1 MSTNRHLIEKDLIEF
16 QFELASD
23 ERAKEIAA
31 HLKNCSKCTEELEKL
46 KRKFAALDLLKG
58 EVRVSEQLVSKVVKQ
73 TQKPQKAKIFSLTK
87 SAWLSAAAVI
97 VLGIIIFSNRETN
110 PIPKQTPGPNI
121 VSIPPVA
128 TDHSTESLTI
138 DRNNERMVAIA
149 PSAGRNGLTSDQELM
164 SKSAQETI
172 PVQTLTAMAGNSQAS
187 DSAGISGIDDLGE
200 QPYFLPASAIELNVL
215 PKRDNVQL
223 TIYNSADLTLVR
235 EKRNVTVKRGW
246 NWLQFMWT
254 NTLIDPTSLSLEPKE
269 HKDQIDIQALVFPA
283 RLRQIGRWLI
293 RSEVSGQVPFEIT
306 YLTSGLSWR
315 AFYMGTLSEDEKSME
330 MKGYVRVSNNSGE
343 DYENAQTR
351 LIVGKVH
358 MLDEIAALAQQ
369 QYPYGSPLS
378 LVHGD
383 ATRNEWGLDGDFQ
396 LGYKADKVLSGDLY
410 KYEIDKKQ
418 IMKEG
423 LSEYFLYT
431 IDGTETIENQWSKRL
446 LSFEANDIEV
456 ESLYK
461 YDEGRYGSQTIRF
474 VKFANDEKHNL
485 GETPIPDGNV
495 KIYGLA
501 DANGYLSYVGGT
513 DVKYIPVNDEV
524 ELNLGAARLV
534 EVKPTMIDFKTEHYM
549 YDSERNII
557 GWDEIRTWKIEITNT
572 KQIPVTIEV
581 TRDFGTQFWT
591 MQSETAY
598 DRYDVTRARF
608 NLNVEPRTKQEI
620 EYTVTTYHGT
630 REDQYNQ

>member
-1 MSTNRHLIEKDLIEF
+1 MSTNKHLIEKDLIEF
-16 QFELASD
+16 QFKLTSD
-23 ERAKEIAA
+23 ERTKQIAA
-31 HLKNCSKCTEELEKL
+31 HLKSCDKCSQELEKL
-46 KRKFAALDLLKG
+46 NRKFAALDLLKD
-58 EVRVSEQLVSKVVKQ
+58 EVKVPTQLVSQVVKQ

-97 VLGIIIFSNRETN
+97 VFGILFFSNMENTQ
-110 PIPKQTPGPNI
+110 IPSSEPNTL
-121 VSIPPVA
+121 STPPVA
-128 TDHSTESLTI
+128 KEGTELGQG
-138 DRNNERMVAIA
+138 DL
-149 PSAGRNGLTSDQELM
+149 PGM
-164 SKSAQETI
+164 SKGGFGGRIENDNMD
-172 PVQTLTAMAGNSQAS
+172 QTRTFA
-187 DSAGISGIDDLGE
+187 IDDGVNRLQQSGVGDESVAKIMSSNLAEIGE
-200 QPYFLPASAIELNVL
+200 QPYFAPASAIELNVL

-246 NWLQFMWT
+246 NWIQFMWV
-254 NTLIDPTSLSLEPKE
+254 NTLIDPTSLSIEPKE

-330 MKGYVRVSNNSGE
+330 MEGYVRVTNNSGE

-351 LIVGKVH
+351 LIVGKAH
-358 MLDEIAALAQQ
+358 MLDEISTLARKP
-369 QYPYGSPLS
+369 YPYDRPVQEQMEGI
-378 LVHGD
+378 V
-383 ATRNEWGLDGDFQ
+383 EDGDMNFS
-396 LGYKADKVLSGDLY
+396 LGYQVKTKLEDFEKVSHKAWFDSNGK
-410 KYEIDKKQ
+410 KEI
-418 IMKEG
+418 IKEG

-461 YDEGRYGSQTIRF
+461 YDESRYGNQTIRF
-474 VKFANDEKHNL
+474 VKFANDEEHNL

-495 KIYGLA
+495 KIYGIA

-513 DVKYIPVNDEV
+513 NVKYIPVNEEV

-534 EVKPTMIDFKTEHYM
+534 EVKPTMIDFKTDHYM
-549 YDSERNII
+549 YDSNRNIT
-557 GWDEIRTWKIEITNT
+557 GWDEIKTWKIEITNT
-572 KQIPVTIEV
+572 KRIPISIEV

-591 MQSETAY
+591 MTSETTY
-598 DRYDVTRARF
+598 DKYDTTRVRF
-608 NLNVEPRTKQEI
+608 NMTIEPESKHEI